1 VVASFP
7 PARAVIFDMDGLLID
22 SEPFWRA
29 VEIAVFAGHGV
40 DIAPLLGRG
49 LTMGMR
55 VDEVVRF
62 FRSRLGFTVP
72 SDDALVA
79 EIVAGIVERVRTEGQ
94 LMPGALE
101 AVALCEISGVSIAL
115 ASGSTWPVIDAVLE
129 TTGLVGRFAVV
140 SSAEDDVLGKPHPGI
155 LLRTAAALGVEP
167 IECVVL
173 EDSLN
178 GCIAAKSA
186 RMRVIAVPDA
196 TARDDPRFSISDLVL
211 ASLTDLEASL
221 GSMLGRLTPA
231 EHWGR

>member
-22 SEPFWRA
+22 SEPFWRS

-40 DIAPLLGRG
+40 DISPLLGRG

-55 VDEVVRF
+55 VDEVVGF
-62 FRSRLGFTVP
+62 FRSRLGFTQP
-72 SDDALVA
+72 SDEALVI
-79 EIVAGIVERVRTEGQ
+79 EIVAGIVERIHAEGR

-101 AVALCEISGVSIAL
+101 AIALCEAAGVPIAL

-129 TTGLVGRFAVV
+129 STGLAGRFAVV
-140 SSAEDDVLGKPHPGI
+140 SSAEDDVLGKPHPAI
-155 LLRTAAALGVEP
+155 LLRTAAALGVDP

-196 TARDDPRFSISDLVL
+196 AARDDPRFAIADLVL
-211 ASLTDLEASL
+211 SSLNELDARASGML
-221 GSMLGRLTPA
+221 SMPIAADR
-231 EHWGR
+231 